1 MVVVV
6 AVAIVAAPVVAA
18 AANTLAV
25 STTASLGETAAV
37 AVSVVGTGGWGVF
50 AALAATITV
59 GATHDQTSTTCTF
72 DCWKNVVHDDSLDP
86 SNGRLL
92 GEIVMDP
99 RIKHV
104 STSANNDSSP
114 LPEIILENIWNEKFA
129 IEYVTLP
136 SGEMAAHAVQ
146 LE

>member
-6 AVAIVAAPVVAA
+6 AAIVAAPVVAA
-18 AANTLAV
+18 STLTA
-25 STTASLGETAAV
+25 SGTASLGEAAV
-37 AVSVVGTGGWGVF
+37 TLSFSVVGTGGWGVF
-50 AALAATITV
+50 AALAAAATITV
-59 GATHDQTSTTCTF
+59 GATHDQTSTACTF